1 MVKKQE
7 MGGGEVEEGGKEVLE
22 EFESGSLDFPKL
34 ARVAR
39 RETEL
44 NLLHVWKHAMF
55 QRQLP
60 FHHFIPLQTT
70 PAAPL
75 ISRMAED

>member
-44 NLLHVWKHAMF
+44 NLLHV
-55 QRQLP
+55 
-60 FHHFIPLQTT
+60 
-70 PAAPL
+70 
-75 ISRMAED
+75 